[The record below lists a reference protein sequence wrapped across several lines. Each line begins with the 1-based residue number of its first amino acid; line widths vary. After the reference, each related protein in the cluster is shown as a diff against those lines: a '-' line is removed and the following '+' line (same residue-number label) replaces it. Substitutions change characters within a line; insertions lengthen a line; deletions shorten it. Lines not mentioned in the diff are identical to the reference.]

1 MVLLNTLKR
10 DTPQLQKGQTVA
22 YEYLIDDEHWR
33 WTLGTVVSL
42 KEYTAVVQQWSVNQG
57 DDAALRNIV
66 SNEIEKEM
74 KRMREF
80 QERLSTSRDKLAA
93 IRSENEDSVS
103 AARSVFEVAKEQVR
117 AVDEVHMREVT
128 SQARPS
134 PVAVEVLKAVLA
146 VAKNDPAINDCF
158 SWYDIQM
165 EYRKPGAVMDF
176 IHVDVP
182 GRYYPTP
189 DTILSSLHEPRF
201 SLAAAARDSEAIR
214 SLHQWVISALAYQ
227 EAHSRLTS
235 DMRIQAQNDAIGA
248 AISGM
253 KACRMKVMKL
263 KEELS
268 RRNPSAARGQVT
280 SFIKTSVH
288 STIPLSAVISVVPID
303 PSVTDCALTDD
314 EVDVVYEDA
323 SWLRFQLKDQLSR
336 TMNEYIGATAELH
349 CLSMYA
355 TELEEKRLYLQEHY
369 TRNVIRS
376 HDRTTSKFHDCDT
389 SGKNREL
396 QDIIDDLKKHDE
408 RWLFADG
415 LKVTTKHAKKYPGK
429 DWGAVLKNRPEEV
442 LARFKFEQALACH
455 VPDDCIQNVE
465 FHLVSDA
472 LVTSFNVR
480 HSTEMTTGEIDK
492 RLEQF
497 PPREMN
503 RLYHDPNGAKV
514 SLDRAIVEVCRAL
527 DIPETKFQGLYFD
540 EFVEELGGKGHLVD
554 KDAYESEIGDLL
566 MLLDKIH
573 NENRSLQCTL
583 EKSAEEFRRQTAST
597 LREQEALRQRN
608 NELHAEIGRMR
619 DLVEKLKDLADKQAS
634 ELELFKLQKN
644 QAIQMRTQRNLST
657 FKGDNTAEP
666 LYCVT
671 LDELHEQ
678 MKQCELLE
686 NEAAQLQKQLE
697 DLNQTHDN
705 LLAHLNTITQQK
717 KGVETENEQLKD
729 EIQIAQR
736 AASDAAQER
745 SELLHELAR
754 KRAECEELAKNL
766 RQISDLL
773 DALKTSEKEALE
785 SIEARDEEIH
795 DLQKQLEA
803 ALNNQNVG
811 ARALELKERQNEELM
826 EINQR
831 QQKELNA
838 HRRKRRSAHE
848 ARSLEPMLQLYTVK
862 DGGPEDV
869 LDPEEIMREPLLS
882 ITMDEYT
889 NQIQRSNQ
897 LQQENDT
904 LRQQL
909 QQLND
914 DMETINS
921 QLREAA
927 ADNQNLNDQLRAKYE
942 ESIKASNTIQ
952 SLYRQNEAQEREL
965 QNKSIENAKQAEEL
979 EKLTIENEK
988 LADEL
993 EKLATDNEKLADE
1006 LEQKAA
1012 ENERLADELEQ
1023 KTAENERLADELE
1036 QKTAENERLADE
1048 LEQKAAENERLVG
1061 DKKRLED
1068 ELDRGVLERE
1078 RIESECR
1085 SRELVVGGLES
1096 KSRELEEAL
1105 LGLSAEKNNTV
1116 EALEKELTDILVQLK
1131 GVEGVNGALKRLLSD
1146 KEKELLFLRAHC
1158 ELWTD
1163 PTEVKEKV
1171 VTRHVKV
1178 LDGDGWE
1185 KLLCERPE
1193 ALMAAFVIDAGNAC
1207 HVPGDQVSAV
1217 SFFTER
1223 Q

>member
-1 MVLLNTLKR
+1 R
-10 DTPQLQKGQTVA
+10 CSC
-22 YEYLIDDEHWR
+22 YL
-33 WTLGTVVSL
+33 
-42 KEYTAVVQQWSVNQG
+42 
-57 DDAALRNIV
+57 
-66 SNEIEKEM
+66 
-74 KRMREF
+74 
-80 QERLSTSRDKLAA
+80 
-93 IRSENEDSVS
+93 
-103 AARSVFEVAKEQVR
+103 
-117 AVDEVHMREVT
+117 VH
-128 SQARPS
+128 
-134 PVAVEVLKAVLA
+134 
-146 VAKNDPAINDCF
+146 
-158 SWYDIQM
+158 
-165 EYRKPGAVMDF
+165 
-176 IHVDVP
+176 
-182 GRYYPTP
+182 
-189 DTILSSLHEPRF
+189 
-201 SLAAAARDSEAIR
+201 
-214 SLHQWVISALAYQ
+214 
-227 EAHSRLTS
+227 
-235 DMRIQAQNDAIGA
+235 
-248 AISGM
+248 
-253 KACRMKVMKL
+253 
-263 KEELS
+263 
-268 RRNPSAARGQVT
+268 
-280 SFIKTSVH
+280 
-288 STIPLSAVISVVPID
+288 
-303 PSVTDCALTDD
+303 
-314 EVDVVYEDA
+314 
-323 SWLRFQLKDQLSR
+323 
-336 TMNEYIGATAELH
+336 
-349 CLSMYA
+349 
-355 TELEEKRLYLQEHY
+355 
-369 TRNVIRS
+369 
-376 HDRTTSKFHDCDT
+376 
-389 SGKNREL
+389 
-396 QDIIDDLKKHDE
+396 
-408 RWLFADG
+408 
-415 LKVTTKHAKKYPGK
+415 
-429 DWGAVLKNRPEEV
+429 
-442 LARFKFEQALACH
+442 
-455 VPDDCIQNVE
+455 
-465 FHLVSDA
+465 
-472 LVTSFNVR
+472 VR
-480 HSTEMTTGEIDK
+480 HSTELTTGEIDR

-514 SLDRAIVEVCRAL
+514 SLDRAIVEVCRAI

-705 LLAHLNTITQQK
+705 LLVHLNTVTQEK
-717 KGVETENEQLKD
+717 KGMETENEQLKD
-729 EIQIAQR
+729 ELQIAQK

-785 SIEARDEEIH
+785 GIEARDEEIH
-795 DLQKQLEA
+795 DLQKQLED

-811 ARALELKERQNEELM
+811 ARALELKERQNKELM

-831 QQKELNA
+831 KQKELNA
-838 HRRKRRSAHE
+838 HRQKRRTAHE
-848 ARSLEPMLQLYTVK
+848 ARSLEPTLQLYTVK
-862 DGGPEDV
+862 DAGFEDA
-869 LDPEEIMREPLLS
+869 LDPEELLREPLLS

-909 QQLND
+909 QQLSD

-927 ADNQNLNDQLRAKYE
+927 ADNQNLSDQLRAKYE
-942 ESIKASNTIQ
+942 EFVKANNTIQ
-952 SLYRQNEAQEREL
+952 SLYRQNETQENEL
-965 QNKSIENAKQAEEL
+965 QQKNIENAKQAEEL

-993 EKLATDNEKLADE
+993 EKLATDNERLADE

-1023 KTAENERLADELE
+1023 KAAENERLAEELE
-1036 QKTAENERLADE
+1036 QKAAENEKLADE
-1048 LEQKAAENERLVG
+1048 LEQKAAENERLAEELEQKAAENERLAEELEQKAAENERLAEELEQKAAENERLAEELEQKAAENERLAEELEQKAAENERLAEELEQKAAENERLLD
-1061 DKKRLED
+1061 DKKRLEE
-1068 ELDRGVLERE
+1068 ELERNVLERE

-1105 LGLSAEKNNTV
+1105 VALSAEKYNAV
-1116 EALEKELTDILVQLK
+1116 ETIEKELTDILVQLK
-1131 GVEGVNGALKRLLSD
+1131 VVEGVNGALRRLLSD
-1146 KEKELLFLRAHC
+1146 KEKELVFLRAHC

-1178 LDGDGWE
+1178 FDGDEWG